1 MSVDHVE
8 VVVEE
13 PSMEEA
19 LRLLLPKMLVNT
31 SFEVYTHQ
39 CNNEMLIRLPER
51 LRGYKTWIPENWR
64 ILVIVD
70 RDDDDCTKLKMQL
83 EQMSKDA
90 GLATRSQ
97 AGGSSFTVVNRLAI
111 EELEAWYFGDWDAV
125 RAAYPRVPETI
136 PTKSKYRNPDG
147 IAGGT
152 WEAFEKVLQ
161 TAGYF
166 EGGLRKIEA
175 ARAIAP
181 HMVPT
186 RNRSRSFQALYAAVA
201 GMCSLG

>member
-1 MSVDHVE
+1 MSVDHLE

-13 PSMEEA
+13 PSMEEV
-19 LRLLLPKMLVNT
+19 LRLLLPKILVNT
-31 SFEVYTHQ
+31 SFGVYPHQ
-39 CNNEMLIRLPER
+39 CKHDLLERLPDR
-51 LRGYKTWIPENWR
+51 LRGYRVWLPENSR

-70 RDDDDCTKLKMQL
+70 RDDDDCTKLKKQL

-125 RAAYPRVPETI
+125 RAAYPRVPGTI
-136 PTKSKYRNPDG
+136 PRKSKYRNPDG

-161 TAGYF
+161 KAGYF
-166 EGGLRKIEA
+166 KGGLRKIEA

-186 RNRSRSFQALYAAVA
+186 RNCSRSFQALYAAVA
-201 GMCSLG
+201 GMRSA